1 MNKIFGMAAI
11 GFAVGMS
18 GNLGVRAATPAS
30 VTCVTKAP
38 LAKEHAA
45 RNVEGG
51 EANQI
56 GARNVEGGEANQIG
70 ARNVASGEANQFGAR
85 NVEGGEA
92 NQIGARN
99 VAGVAGTPNQIGG
112 ENNAVY
118 PSKTTQFVANTEHC
132 G

>member
-1 MNKIFGMAAI
+1 MNKILGIAAI

-30 VTCVTKAP
+30 VACVTKAP
-38 LAKEHAA
+38 LANEHAA
-45 RNVEGG
+45 RNVEGD

-56 GARNVEGGEANQIG
+56 GARNVEGGEGNRIG
-70 ARNVASGEANQFGAR
+70 ARNVESGEANQ
-85 NVEGGEA
+85 
-92 NQIGARN
+92 ISARN
-99 VAGVAGTPNQIGG
+99 VAGVASTPNRIGG

-118 PSKTTQFVANTEHC
+118 PSKTTQFVANTENC

>member
-38 LAKEHAA
+38 LAKEHA
-45 RNVEGG
+45 
-51 EANQI
+51 
-56 GARNVEGGEANQIG
+56 ARNVEGGEANQIG